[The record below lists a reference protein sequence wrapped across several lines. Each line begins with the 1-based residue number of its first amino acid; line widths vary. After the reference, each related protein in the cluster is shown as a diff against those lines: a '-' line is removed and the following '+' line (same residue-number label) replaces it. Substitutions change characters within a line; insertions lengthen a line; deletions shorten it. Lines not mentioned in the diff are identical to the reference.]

1 MKYLILISEIASLSL
16 GTGFV
21 STYTVLFN
29 NFEKSENQSAP
40 PADSTLFPTLI
51 SGPTTEPYFSPFF
64 VLFFFFSFSS

>member
-21 STYTVLFN
+21 STYTVLLFN
-29 NFEKSENQSAP
+29 NFEKSERQSAP

-64 VLFFFFSFSS
+64 VLFFSFSS